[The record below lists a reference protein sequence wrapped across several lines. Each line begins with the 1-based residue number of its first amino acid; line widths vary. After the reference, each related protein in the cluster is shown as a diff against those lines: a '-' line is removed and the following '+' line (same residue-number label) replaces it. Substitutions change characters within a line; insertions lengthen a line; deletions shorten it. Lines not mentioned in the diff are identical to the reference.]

1 MTRLTRRAVLTAA
14 GAAGAALA
22 VPLPA
27 HASPSTA
34 ERPSRLWPRRPRSFV
49 TTRGRRLMLDGR
61 PFRFGGTNNYYLHY
75 KSHYMIDSV
84 LNDADAMGLTVV
96 RCWCFSDG
104 PAGAS
109 ANGGLAMQ
117 SEPGVFNEASF
128 EAFDYAV
135 YKAGTLGIRLV
146 VALTNNWADF
156 GGIPQYATWFGAQHD
171 DFFRRADMRAAYRA
185 WVRHV
190 IGRRNRYTGL
200 RYDAEPTVMT
210 WELANEPR
218 CQSDKTGDTL
228 VSWANEMSRF
238 IKRLA
243 PRQLVT
249 VGDEGFYGRANDP
262 DYPYSNFE
270 GVAWPRLIALP
281 AVDYGTMHLYPQ
293 GWGETTP
300 QWGVDWIANH
310 IRDGHAAN
318 TPVVLEEFG
327 WQAPGATTED
337 ALDAVRD
344 PVYRMWTDAVL
355 AEGGD
360 GSQFWLL
367 TARQDDG
374 TPYPNFD
381 GYRVIYPSSTAA
393 LLSANAR
400 ALAAG

>member
-14 GAAGAALA
+14 GVAGAALA
-22 VPLPA
+22 VPIEA
-27 HASPSTA
+27 DAAPSSA
-34 ERPSRLWPRRPRSFV
+34 QHSSRPWPRRPRSFV
-49 TTRGRRLMLDGR
+49 TARGRQLVLDGR
-61 PFRFGGTNNYYLHY
+61 RFRFGGTNNYYLHY

-146 VALTNNWADF
+146 VALTNNWGDF

-171 DFFRRADMRAAYRA
+171 DFFRRPDMKAAYRG

-210 WELANEPR
+210 WELCNEPR
-218 CQSDKTGDTL
+218 CPSDKTGDTL
-228 VSWANEMSRF
+228 VSWADEMSRF
-238 IKRLA
+238 VARLA

-249 VGDEGFYGRANDP
+249 VGDEGFYGRTDDP
-262 DYPYSNFE
+262 DYPYSNVE
-270 GVAWPRLIALP
+270 GVAWPRLVALP
-281 AVDYGTMHLYPQ
+281 AVDYGTVHLYPQ
-293 GWGETTP
+293 GWGGKTP
-300 QWGVDWIANH
+300 QWGVDWITNH
-310 IRDGHAAN
+310 IRDGHTAN
-318 TPVVLEEFG
+318 SPVVLEEFG
-327 WQAPGATTED
+327 WQVPGATEQEL
-337 ALDAVRD
+337 AAQRD

-355 AEGGD
+355 AEGGS

-374 TPYPNFD
+374 TLYPNFD
-381 GYRVIYPSSTAA
+381 GYRVTYPSSTAA

-400 ALAAG
+400 ALTAS

>member
-14 GAAGAALA
+14 GVAGATVA
-22 VPLPA
+22 VPMKADAAPVA
-27 HASPSTA
+27 A
-34 ERPSRLWPRRPRSFV
+34 EHPSRLWPRRPRSFV
-49 TTRGRRLMLDGR
+49 TARGRQLVLGGR

-146 VALTNNWADF
+146 VALTNNWGDF

-171 DFFRRADMRAAYRA
+171 DFFRRADMKAAYRA

-210 WELANEPR
+210 WELGNEPR
-218 CQSDKTGDTL
+218 CPSDKTGDTL
-228 VSWANEMSRF
+228 VSWADEMSRF
-238 IKRLA
+238 VKRLA

-281 AVDYGTMHLYPQ
+281 AVDYGTVHLYPQ
-293 GWGETTP
+293 GWGETTA
-300 QWGVDWIANH
+300 QWGVDWITNH

-327 WQAPGATTED
+327 WQVPNATED
-337 ALDAVRD
+337 ELDAVRD

-355 AEGGD
+355 AEGGS

-367 TARQDDG
+367 TALQDDG

-400 ALAAG
+400 ALTAG